1 MINVY
6 LGDLTH
12 ETVTISIDN
21 MPLNVA
27 FLSAYLQQEIEGVFK
42 VKLFKSPIMLLEA
55 IKHEPPDVL
64 GLSNYCWNLNLSY
77 FFIDSLYFFIT

>member
-12 ETVTISIDN
+12 ETVTLSIDN

-27 FLSAYLQQEIEGVFK
+27 FLSTYLQQEIEGVFK
-42 VKLFKSPIMLLEA
+42 VKLFKSPQMLLEA
-55 IKHEPPDVL
+55 IKQGYEQILFLFKTLD
-64 GLSNYCWNLNLSY
+64 
-77 FFIDSLYFFIT
+77 